1 MASKKSRAGIHAKID
16 GSALAESA
24 LAGSALAGSALAG
37 SALAVEPAPPTEPT
51 PAPGPQTPA
60 PAPGFPVVGLGASA
74 GGVGAFEAFLGGLP
88 ADTATGMAFVLVQH
102 LAPDHKSMLTE
113 LVQRCTWMRVFE
125 VGEGTL
131 VKPDC
136 VYIIPPNRDMALLN
150 GQLQLL
156 EQSSP
161 RGHHLPI
168 DHFFRSLAQD
178 LGELAIGIVLSGT
191 GSDGTLG
198 IRAIKGEG
206 GMAMA
211 QAPEST
217 EYGGMP
223 QSVIATG
230 LVDFIL
236 RPEQMAAQLLAYV
249 AQTRGHGPRPAPLP
263 AAKPDPAL
271 KGIFALLRN
280 QTGHDFSQYKPS
292 TIQRRVERRMA
303 VQQVARIEDYLRFL
317 GQEPKE
323 VEALFRDL
331 LIGVTRFFRDPEAFA
346 ALQEQVIPNLFTG
359 KAPGDLVR
367 VWVPACSTG
376 EEAYSLAILCQEHLE
391 TLTDEFRIQVFA
403 TDLDH
408 QAILHGRAG
417 LYPANIA
424 ADVTAERLGR
434 FFTQEPDQ
442 GGYRVTKAIRDLL
455 IFSEQDVVRD
465 PPFSR
470 LDLVSCRNLLIY
482 LGGELQK
489 KLIPI
494 FHYALNPGGALF
506 MGSSETVGGFL
517 ELFTPLDRKWKIYR
531 QNQEARGALRL
542 AFSPGVP
549 VQGLGG
555 DPLPAPLGPAE
566 GKVQLQ
572 DLVERELI
580 ESYAPAAV
588 AINAQGDIL
597 YVHGRTG
604 HFLEPAQGTITS
616 NVLPMAREGL
626 QPHLG
631 AALLRVLANRSPVR
645 FDGLRVRTN
654 GRFSTVNLSLRPLGN
669 EAAEGLVLVIF
680 EEPNGPDAEAVALP
694 VDGAPADTSAA
705 GLAISALKL
714 ELRAKDESLQSTLE
728 EMQTSNEELKSINEE
743 MQSGNEELQSSNEEM
758 ETSREELQSV
768 NEELA
773 TVNAE
778 LQQRL
783 EEVTRTNNDMS
794 NLLAGTGVATLFL
807 DNAMRIR
814 RFTPSVTQLI
824 NLLPGDVG
832 RPLNHISSNLV
843 SYKRLVE
850 DAQEV
855 LASTL
860 PRETE
865 VQVQGGAWFLLRLR
879 PYRTQEGAIE
889 GVVIIFVEVTEQ
901 RRMRDALKAAQNLNR
916 LAVVVRDASDAITVQ
931 DLTGRILTWNPG
943 AERIYGW
950 EEAEALAMNARDL
963 VPADLRDQTLAIAKH
978 LSLGEVLAPQRTRR
992 MARDGRTF
1000 EVWLTATALADPTG
1014 KVYAIATTERKVPEG
1029 PDLGS

>member
-1 MASKKSRAGIHAKID
+1 MGSRKSRAGIPAKLD
-16 GSALAESA
+16 ESAVAVSTLAEA
-24 LAGSALAGSALAG
+24 AP
-37 SALAVEPAPPTEPT
+37 AVQPAS
-51 PAPGPQTPA
+51 
-60 PAPGFPVVGLGASA
+60 PAPGFPVVGIGASA
-74 GGVGAFEAFLGGLP
+74 GGLGAFEAFLGGMP
-88 ADTATGMAFVLVQH
+88 ADTAAGMAFILVQH
-102 LAPDHKSMLTE
+102 LAPDHKSLLTE
-113 LVQRCTWMRVFE
+113 LVQRCTRMQVFE

-150 GQLQLL
+150 GELHLT
-156 EQSSP
+156 EQASP
-161 RGHHLPI
+161 RGHQLPI

-236 RPEQMAAQLLAYV
+236 RPEQMAAQLLAYT
-249 AQTRGHGPRPAPLP
+249 AQTRGHGPRTAALP
-263 AAKPDPAL
+263 AARPDPAL

-346 ALQEQVIPNLFTG
+346 ALQEQVIPTLFTG

-376 EEAYSLAILCQEHLE
+376 EEAYSLGILLQEHLE
-391 TLTDEFRIQVFA
+391 TLKDEFRIQVFA
-403 TDLDH
+403 TDLDR

-417 LYPANIA
+417 VYPANIA

-489 KLIPI
+489 KLIPL

-506 MGSSETVGGFL
+506 LGSSETVGGFL
-517 ELFTPLDRKWKIYR
+517 ELFTPLDRKWKIYQ

-542 AFSPGVP
+542 AFRSSVP
-549 VQGLGG
+549 VPQ
-555 DPLPAPLGPAE
+555 GPAE

-572 DLVERELI
+572 DLVERELL

-588 AINAQGDIL
+588 AINPQGDIL

-604 HFLEPAQGTITS
+604 HFLEPAQGAITM

-626 QPHLG
+626 RPHLG
-631 AALLRVLANRSPVR
+631 TALRRLVAHRAPVR

-654 GRFSTVNLSLRPLGN
+654 GRFSTVNLSLRPLGAD
-669 EAAEGLVLVIF
+669 AAEGLVLVIF
-680 EEPNGPDAEAVALP
+680 EEPNGPDAETVPPP
-694 VDGAPADTSAA
+694 VDGAPADTSAS
-705 GLAISALKL
+705 GLAIAALKQ

-783 EEVTRTNNDMS
+783 EEVTRSNNDMN

-807 DNAMRIR
+807 DNELRIR

-824 NLLPGDVG
+824 NLIPGDVG

-843 SYKRLVE
+843 GYKRLVE

-865 VQVQGGAWFLLRLR
+865 VQVQGGAWYLLRLR
-879 PYRTQEGAIE
+879 PYRTQEGATE

-901 RRMRDALKAAQNLNR
+901 RRMRDALKDAQNLNR

-1000 EVWLTATALADPTG
+1000 EVWLTATALADPAG

-1029 PDLGS
+1029 PDLGG